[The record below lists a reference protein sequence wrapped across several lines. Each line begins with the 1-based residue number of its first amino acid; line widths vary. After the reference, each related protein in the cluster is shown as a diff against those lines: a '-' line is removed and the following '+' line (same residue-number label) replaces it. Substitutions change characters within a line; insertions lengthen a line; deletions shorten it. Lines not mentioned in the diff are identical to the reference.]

1 MNPTWGQQCV
11 THLQD
16 LAVIVSECSGLVSV
30 RSDYAALK
38 EARALWGKQTNKQT
52 NIENTCI
59 LSTKHYI
66 VNYLSVPWIC
76 CDQMLC
82 NASGCKKI
90 PLMTN
95 SPLLLVA
102 IESDVYFDGYAE
114 TGQLVCVGNN
124 TKDSTYI
131 CFSFTPL
138 LHRFSPLPYFSTGWN
153 SQYLYCISCES
164 HYLLIPHFPILFPN
178 KPVMV

>member
-1 MNPTWGQQCV
+1 MRTTVCDSSSRPGGNCFRMLRPCVGTFRLCSSERGQS
-11 THLQD
+11 
-16 LAVIVSECSGLVSV
+16 IV
-30 RSDYAALK
+30 R
-38 EARALWGKQTNKQT
+38 QTNKQT